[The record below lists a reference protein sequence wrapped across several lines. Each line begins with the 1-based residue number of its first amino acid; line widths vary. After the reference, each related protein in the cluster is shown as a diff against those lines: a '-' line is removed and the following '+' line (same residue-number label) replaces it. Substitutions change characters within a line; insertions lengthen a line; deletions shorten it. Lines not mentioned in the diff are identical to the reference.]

1 MLEFCEQEQK
11 YSVKLELHKL
21 DILTN
26 VTGIWK
32 VVMKQEGI
40 FKLPSKKYRVDVPQ
54 GNSLSNFLIA
64 QVEFLDDTLQ
74 RTIPFRKLGINDDL
88 TLDSSPY
95 EQTNLLLDVLCDNVV
110 KGCIQLN
117 LNNYIGQDRVTENIQ
132 ISKREE
138 ETISFTIE
146 LTEIL
151 GDDSG
156 QIERG
161 RRDSIMLKRQS
172 TSFLEQQVPAHVSDK
187 LALLES
193 LNHEMKT

>member
-64 QVEFLDDTLQ
+64 QVEFLDDTL
-74 RTIPFRKLGINDDL
+74 
-88 TLDSSPY
+88 
-95 EQTNLLLDVLCDNVV
+95 
-110 KGCIQLN
+110 
-117 LNNYIGQDRVTENIQ
+117 
-132 ISKREE
+132 
-138 ETISFTIE
+138 
-146 LTEIL
+146 
-151 GDDSG
+151 
-156 QIERG
+156 
-161 RRDSIMLKRQS
+161 
-172 TSFLEQQVPAHVSDK
+172 
-187 LALLES
+187 
-193 LNHEMKT
+193 